1 MGMKLAV
8 QNYTL
13 RDLMAEDF
21 FGTLERVKALGLNY
35 CELAG
40 LGGNS
45 PETIKAELD
54 RIGLQAM
61 GAHAGF
67 DWSSDSVD
75 SLIHEA
81 KTIGYTYVILP
92 WIGKEHYQDGW
103 KNVAEMVIPRAE
115 KLHAAGLK
123 FLYHNHDFEFA
134 KEADGT
140 PGYDVFLASTP
151 ANLVGIELDTYWVQ
165 AAGYN
170 PADYIRRFAGRVPSV
185 HLKDMS
191 AGDKPTYVPG
201 GEGILDWTEILAAA
215 NEAGSEYG
223 VIELDVCPREPME
236 CVEASVRFFRSRGL
250 VE

>member
-1 MGMKLAV
+1 MKLAV

-13 RDLMAEDF
+13 RDLMAEDY
-21 FGTLERVKALGLNY
+21 FGTLEKVKALGLNY

-45 PETIKAELD
+45 PETVKAELD
-54 RIGLQAM
+54 RIGLKVM

-67 DWSSDSVD
+67 DWSSDSVE
-75 SLIHEA
+75 SLIDEA
-81 KTIGYTYVILP
+81 KTIGYSYVVLP

-103 KNVAEMVIPRAE
+103 GKVAEMVIPRAE
-115 KLHAAGLK
+115 KLNAAGLK

-140 PGYDVFLASTP
+140 PGYDVFFNSTP
-151 ANLVGIELDTYWVQ
+151 VGLVGAELDTYWVQ
-165 AAGYN
+165 AAGYD
-170 PADYIRRFAGRVPSV
+170 PAAYITKLAGRVPSV

-201 GEGILDWTEILAAA
+201 GEGILDWTAILAAA
-215 NEAGSEYG
+215 RAAGSEYG
-223 VIELDVCPREPME
+223 VIELDVCPRDPMD
-236 CVEASVRFFRSRGL
+236 CIDASVKYFRGQGIT
-250 VE
+250 E